1 MKTWRCRLQ
10 PGQAAPLAAARAE
23 WRRRERRGD
32 LLATVGLAAVVL
44 LVLGWVPA

>member
-1 MKTWRCRLQ
+1 MKPWRRPMQ
-10 PGQAAPLAAARAE
+10 PALDAARAE

-32 LLATVGLAAVVL
+32 LRALLGLAAVVL